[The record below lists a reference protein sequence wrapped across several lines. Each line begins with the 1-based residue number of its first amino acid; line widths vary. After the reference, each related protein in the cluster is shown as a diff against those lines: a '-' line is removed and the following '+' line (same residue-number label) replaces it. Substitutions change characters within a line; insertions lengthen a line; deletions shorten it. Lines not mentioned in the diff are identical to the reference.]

1 MNLLNLVMF
10 QLISFDRFYFAIKFF
25 LINVMNLTEYENY
38 TLSQYKFDEDFFN
51 ITYKHLDIE
60 STEYDNEIIFFVSNS

>member
-1 MNLLNLVMF
+1 MF

-25 LINVMNLTEYENY
+25 LINMMNLTEYESY

-51 ITYKHLDIE
+51 TTYKHLDIE

>member
-1 MNLLNLVMF
+1 M
-10 QLISFDRFYFAIKFF
+10 
-25 LINVMNLTEYENY
+25 MNLTEYENY

>member
-1 MNLLNLVMF
+1 M
-10 QLISFDRFYFAIKFF
+10 
-25 LINVMNLTEYENY
+25 MNLTEYENY

-51 ITYKHLDIE
+51 TTYKHLDIE

>member
-1 MNLLNLVMF
+1 MIKYLLQKN
-10 QLISFDRFYFAIKFF
+10 ITSDSIFAIKFF

-38 TLSQYKFDEDFFN
+38 TLIQYKFDEDFFN

-60 STEYDNEIIFFVSNS
+60 STEYDNEIIFFCK